1 MTERFRADLAVIA
14 DLIPEGSRVLDLGCG
29 NGDLLQLLMEKGCTG
44 TGVDLDPGNVLECL
58 RRGVNVIELDLD
70 TELAE
75 FGDDSYDF
83 VVLSRTL
90 QTVYKPRGVLAEMGR
105 IAVHSLVSMPN
116 FAYWRNRLRLLGG
129 RMPMSRDLPFKWYD
143 TPNLHHSS
151 LPDLEPLFTSLGMSI
166 DKRIALNSEG
176 TPHRWGNVAANLVAS
191 SSLYLLHARRPD

>member
-14 DLIPEGSRVLDLGCG
+14 ALIPEGSRVLDLGCG

-70 TELAE
+70 TQLAE

-129 RMPMSRDLPFKWYD
+129 RMPMSKDLPFDWYD

-151 LPDLEPLFTSLGMSI
+151 IPDLEPLFTSLDMVI
-166 DKRIALNSEG
+166 DRRIALDG
-176 TPHRWGNVAANLVAS
+176 DGHPHRAGRFAPNLLAS
-191 SSLYLLHARRPD
+191 SLLYVLHARR

>member
-1 MTERFRADLAVIA
+1 MTQRFRADLAIIA

-29 NGDLLQLLMEKGCTG
+29 NGDLLQLLTQKGCTG

-70 TELAE
+70 TQLGE
-75 FGDDSYDF
+75 FADDSYDF

-105 IAVHSLVSMPN
+105 IALHSLVSMPN
-116 FAYWRNRLRLLGG
+116 FAHWQNRLRLLRG
-129 RMPMSRDLPFKWYD
+129 RMPMSKDLPFDWYD

-151 LPDLEPLFTSLGMSI
+151 IPDLEPLFASLDMVI
-166 DKRIALNSEG
+166 DRRIPLDADG
-176 TPHRWGNVAANLVAS
+176 HRHRAGNLGSNLLAS
-191 SSLYLLHARRPD
+191 SALYVLHARR

>member
-1 MTERFRADLAVIA
+1 MTQRFRADLAIIA

-29 NGDLLQLLMEKGCTG
+29 NGDLLQLLTEKGCTG

-70 TELAE
+70 TQLGE
-75 FGDDSYDF
+75 FADDSYDF

-105 IAVHSLVSMPN
+105 IALHSLVSMPN
-116 FAYWRNRLRLLGG
+116 FAHWRNRLRLLRG
-129 RMPMSRDLPFKWYD
+129 RMPMSKDLPFDWYD

-151 LPDLEPLFTSLGMSI
+151 IPDLEPLFASLGMVT
-166 DKRIALNSEG
+166 DGRIPLDADG
-176 TPHRWGNVAANLVAS
+176 HRHRAGNVGSNLLAS
-191 SSLYLLHARRPD
+191 SALYVLHAKR

>member
-70 TELAE
+70 TQLAE

-129 RMPMSRDLPFKWYD
+129 RMPMSKDLPFDWYD

-151 LPDLEPLFTSLGMSI
+151 IPDLEPLFASLGMVT
-166 DKRIALNSEG
+166 DRRIPLDADG
-176 TPHRWGNVAANLVAS
+176 HRHRAGNVGSNLLAS
-191 SSLYLLHARRPD
+191 SALYVLHAKR

>member
-1 MTERFRADLAVIA
+1 MTRADLAVIA
-14 DLIPEGSRVLDLGCG
+14 DLIPSGSRVLDLGCG
-29 NGDLLQLLMEKGCTG
+29 NGDLLALLADKGCTG
-44 TGVDLDPGNVLECL
+44 TGVDMDPANMLSCL
-58 RRGVNVIELDLD
+58 RRGVDVIELDLD
-70 TELAE
+70 TQLSE
-75 FGDDSYDF
+75 FGDDF

-90 QTVYKPRGVLAEMGR
+90 QTVHRPRGVLAEMGR
-105 IAVHSLVSMPN
+105 VAVHSVVSMPN

-166 DKRIALNSEG
+166 DRRIALNSEG

-191 SSLYLLHARRPD
+191 SSLYLLHAKR